1 MAASP
6 SSAAIETSD
15 LRKVYPGG
23 KVAVEGLTLHVE
35 RGEVFGFLGPNGAGK
50 TTAVKM
56 MLDLVHPTRGDVR
69 ILGRPAREP
78 EARRNV
84 GFLPEDFR
92 FHGWMRAD
100 EFLDVHGELQGMG
113 RAERA
118 ARIPPLLERVQLADA
133 STQRLRTFSKGML
146 QRIGLAMAL
155 MHHPKLVFLDEPT
168 SGLDPFGRMLVREIV
183 DELRAAGTTVFLNS
197 HLLGEVEATCDRVAF
212 IRRGRV
218 VQAGTLA
225 DLAAG
230 PIVVRLRVDPVTPAL
245 LDGLA
250 EWGSSV
256 RAVNKREVT
265 LFVDGEDRLPD
276 LAAWVIAQGARLYA
290 LSPERASLETLFVHI
305 MGGDTPGEGGR
316 TA

>member
-6 SSAAIETSD
+6 SGPAIETNE

-23 KVAVEGLTLHVE
+23 KVAVEGLTLRVE

-56 MLDLVHPTRGDVR
+56 MLDLVHPTLGDVR

-78 EARRNV
+78 EARRGV

-113 RAERA
+113 RVERA
-118 ARIPPLLERVQLADA
+118 ARVPILLERVQLADA
-133 STQRLRTFSKGML
+133 ASQHLRTFSKGML

-155 MHHPKLVFLDEPT
+155 MHHPALVFLDEPT
-168 SGLDPFGRMLVREIV
+168 SGLDPFGRLLVREIV

-218 VQAGTLA
+218 VQAGALA

-230 PIVVRLRVDPVTPAL
+230 QIVVRLRLDRVTPAL
-245 LDGLA
+245 LAGLA
-250 EWGSSV
+250 EWGSGV
-256 RAVNKREVT
+256 HAENQREVT

-276 LAAWVIAQGARLYA
+276 LAAWIVAQGARLYA
-290 LSPERASLETLFVHI
+290 LTPERASLEALFVRI
-305 MGGDTPGEGGR
+305 MGNSQDNG
-316 TA
+316 